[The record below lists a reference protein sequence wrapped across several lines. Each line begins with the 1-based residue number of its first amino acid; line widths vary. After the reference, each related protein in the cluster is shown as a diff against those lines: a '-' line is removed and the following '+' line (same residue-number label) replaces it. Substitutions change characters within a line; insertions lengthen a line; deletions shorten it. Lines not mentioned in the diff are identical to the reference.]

1 MKAGKKQ
8 SRITLP
14 HISELPAY
22 LILKKQRSYCKAC
35 NVYFTAQSS
44 VVDKFCFIS
53 KNTKMAVLNKATDIR
68 SEASIII
75 LKKTTGVSRA
85 KIRRLKKRQK

>member
-1 MKAGKKQ
+1 IKAGKKQ

-22 LILKKQRSYCKAC
+22 LILKKQRFYCKAC
-35 NVYFTAQSS
+35 NTYFTAQSS

-68 SEASIII
+68 SEASIAQDCSVSP
-75 LKKTTGVSRA
+75 TTVAR
-85 KIRRLKKRQK
+85 